1 MWNEKLIERL
11 TGHQI
16 VNDSKTPS
24 GRVHVGSLRGVLI
37 HDAIYRALSAQG
49 CDARYHYGID
59 DFDPLDGLPA
69 DAAPRLR
76 DYMGHPLC
84 RIPPPAGSRATDLA
98 DHYIAEFLAIFEELG
113 VGAEIYRTR
122 DLYRSGRFNEAIDAI
137 LKQAATV
144 RKVYAEVS
152 HSIRPANWLPFQVIC
167 EQCSKI
173 GTTEATDYDGQEV
186 TYECKPDL
194 VTWATGCGH
203 RGRVSPFDGH
213 GKLPWKLE
221 WVAKWH
227 TLGVTIEGA
236 GKDHCTKGG
245 SREVAAACY
254 RAIFGAKPPL
264 NVPYEFFLVGGAK
277 MSSSK
282 SVGTSARD
290 MADLLPP
297 EILRFLMVR
306 TPPKKTVNFSTDQD
320 YLVKLYNEHDRL
332 MESCSSGRATAEQ
345 HKTRQMI
352 AVTPHSTAYHP
363 VGFQLLTALLQLP
376 HIDLEQEIAR
386 RSGPPPSAADQDALH
401 KRLRSARY
409 WLEHFAAEEDRL
421 VLQPQIPDSVA
432 RLSAAQR
439 AFLRLLGN
447 RLPTGPATEEDY
459 QRFLFDTARLTPID
473 HKPAFQALYRALFD
487 QDQGPKG
494 GALLSYLEP
503 DFLLRR
509 FSETTYSRD
518 EFWRETGI
526 TPEICI
532 TWIAERKTSISGLEL
547 ALFINTLTPAGPS
560 PDLDRPLRGRG
571 VLELRAKLD
580 NGREHILRVLATD
593 FAGEGRDPAREAE
606 RLEAYAG
613 NFTRDLAEGFHLH
626 ATTRAPLQ
634 TTQEAA
640 PG

>member
-1 MWNEKLIERL
+1 MWNEKLIEQL
-11 TGHQI
+11 TGRQI

-37 HDAIYRALSAQG
+37 HDAIYRALLAQG
-49 CDARYHYGID
+49 YDARYRYGID

-76 DYMGHPLC
+76 DYLGHPLC
-84 RIPPPAGSRATDLA
+84 TIPPPAGSSATDLA
-98 DHYIAEFLAIFEELG
+98 DHYISEFLAIFDELG

-137 LKQAATV
+137 LKNADTV

-152 HSIRPANWLPFQVIC
+152 KAIRPAAWLPFQIIC
-167 EQCSKI
+167 EGCGKI
-173 GTTEATDYDGQEV
+173 GTTEVTDYDGKEV
-186 TYECKPDL
+186 TYECKPAL

-203 RGRVSPFDGH
+203 RGRVAPFDGN

-236 GKDHCTKGG
+236 GKDHCTRGG
-245 SREVAAACY
+245 SREVAVACF

-282 SVGTSARD
+282 AVGTSARD

-297 EILRFLMVR
+297 EILRFLMIR

-332 MESCSSGRATAEQ
+332 VESRASGRATTEQ
-345 HKTRQMI
+345 QKTLQMI
-352 AVTPHSTAYHP
+352 QVAPHSTAYHP

-376 HIDLEQEIAR
+376 HIDIEREIAR
-386 RSGPPPSAADQDALH
+386 RSGQPPSAADQDALH
-401 KRLRSARY
+401 KRLRSARH
-409 WLEHFAAEEDRL
+409 WLENFAAEEDRL

-439 AFLRLLGN
+439 AFLCLLGN
-447 RLPTGPATEEDY
+447 RLPTDPATEDQY

-494 GALLSYLEP
+494 GALLSYLDA

-509 FSETTYSRD
+509 FSEITYSLD
-518 EFWRETGI
+518 EFWRETGMTPDACMAWI
-526 TPEICI
+526 TAQKAA
-532 TWIAERKTSISGLEL
+532 IARLEF
-547 ALFINTLTPAGPS
+547 ALFLNTLAPTGPAPDPAGR
-560 PDLDRPLRGRG
+560 LLKGRG
-571 VLELRAKLD
+571 VLELYARLD
-580 NGREHILRVLATD
+580 NDREHTLRVLATD
-593 FAGEGRDPAREAE
+593 FAGAAPDPAREAE
-606 RLEAYAG
+606 RLEEYG
-613 NFTRDLAEGFHLH
+613 KNFIRDLAEQFRLN
-626 ATTRAPLQ
+626 ATARSPLRI
-634 TTQEAA
+634 TQEH
-640 PG
+640 G